1 MSHDDAKLDMSM
13 MYAVH
18 DALRRDLAQISR
30 ISARMDDDPQ
40 RILHSALGWQMFK
53 KFLQIHHTSEDVTVW
68 PVMREE
74 LAGRPDD
81 LALVDAMEAEHAKI
95 DPLLAAI
102 DEALLDRDYG
112 FQRLGDLVDA
122 LTTDLTDHLSHE
134 EREALD
140 LIDAT
145 LSPEQWQRFSEDHRA
160 RVGDDARRYLPW
172 LLDGATADRAA
183 SVLKRM
189 PEMLLAAYREEWGP
203 AYAQLDLWG
212 EDARTGR

>member
-1 MSHDDAKLDMSM
+1 MSHDGARLDMSM

-18 DALRRDLAQISR
+18 DALRRDLAQIGR
-30 ISARMDDDPQ
+30 ITARMDDDPR

-74 LAGRPDD
+74 LAERPDG

-122 LTTDLTDHLSHE
+122 LATDLTAHLSHE
-134 EREALD
+134 ERDALD

-160 RVGDDARRYLPW
+160 RVGDDARQYLPW

-189 PEMLLAAYREEWGP
+189 PEKLLAAYREEWGP

-212 EDARTGR
+212 EDARSAH

>member
-1 MSHDDAKLDMSM
+1 MSDDDTKLDMSM

-18 DALRRDLAQISR
+18 DALRRDLAQICR
-30 ISARMDDDPQ
+30 IAARTDDDPQ
-40 RILHSALGWQMFK
+40 AILRSAIGWQMFK

-68 PVMREE
+68 PVMRTE

-102 DEALLDRDYG
+102 DEALIDRDYG
-112 FQRLGDLVDA
+112 FQRLGDLADA
-122 LTTDLTDHLSHE
+122 LATDLSGHLTHE
-134 EREALD
+134 ERDALD

-160 RVGDDARRYLPW
+160 RVGDDARTYLPW
-172 LLDGATADRAA
+172 LLDGGSADRAA

-189 PEMLLAAYREEWGP
+189 PEQLLAAYRDEWGP
-203 AYAQLDLWG
+203 SYARLDLWG
-212 EDARTGR
+212 EDARPAH